1 MKTMN
6 VSLVGVGGQGIILT
20 ADILARAAAIAG
32 LDVKKSEIH
41 GMAQRGGSVSSQ
53 VRFGE
58 SVASPI
64 IQQGTTD
71 ILVSFDK
78 LEALRTASLLAEG
91 GRAIVNDMYLV
102 PVTVSSGQQNDVED
116 LDGRVKAAIAD
127 LKLID
132 AMKIATEDVGNARTM
147 NMVIAGALSVYCP
160 FDESCWLQAMEELLS
175 GPKAKL
181 LEINKKA
188 FSLGRAAISLS

>member
-1 MKTMN
+1 MKTVN

-20 ADILARAAAIAG
+20 ADLLAKAAALAG

-53 VRFGE
+53 VRFGDG
-58 SVASPI
+58 VASPI
-64 IQQGTTD
+64 IQEGKTD

-78 LEALRTASLLAEG
+78 LEAVRSAHLLAPG
-91 GRAIVNDMYLV
+91 GVAVVNDMYLV
-102 PVTVSSGQQNDVED
+102 PVTVSSGQQPDVAD
-116 LDGRVKAAIAD
+116 LDGKVRAAIGN

-132 AMKIATEDVGNARTM
+132 AMKIATEGAGNPRTM
-147 NMVIAGALSVYCP
+147 NMVIAGALSTLCHFSEDV
-160 FDESCWLQAMEELLS
+160 WRKAMAELLC

-181 LEINKKA
+181 LAVNEKA
-188 FSLGRAAISLS
+188 FALGRAAMEG

>member
-1 MKTMN
+1 MKTVN

-20 ADILARAAAIAG
+20 ADILAKTAAIAG
-32 LDVKKSEIH
+32 MDVKKSEIH

-58 SVASPI
+58 SVASPV

-78 LEALRTASLLAEG
+78 LEALRCASLLAEG

-102 PVTVSSGQQNDVED
+102 PVTVSSGQQADVPE
-116 LDGRVKAAIAD
+116 LDERVKGAIAD
-127 LKLID
+127 LKLLD
-132 AMKIATEDVGNARTM
+132 AMKIATEEVGNARTM

-160 FDESCWLQAMEELLS
+160 FDESHWFRAMEELLC

-188 FSLGRAAISLS
+188 FSLGRAALLK